1 MPILRKRPPYIYL
14 LVALDWLTIVSALAA
29 AIHLRGRD
37 FHGFFEFAGTSLYW
51 EIVFIGA
58 YAAAVVLVLHYFS
71 LYRINVVVSV
81 TDHII
86 RIVRALVIAVLGIGL
101 LAFFVRAA
109 FILDSRLAIIYF
121 TLISFTL
128 FVGGRVIIFRA
139 FLLFLTRHKV
149 FQRNALIIGAGEGA
163 RNVAVNIFLHDH
175 LGLTLAGF
183 VDDDLPLG
191 KPVFNG
197 MKVIGRTAELR
208 EVVETFDVGEVIVSL
223 ENVDQEKFI
232 EVLERALELGRPV
245 KVSSPLYAVIPDRL
259 DMEKYGNIPVVEVSR
274 HGPRPAFVVYKRLF
288 DSVGAGF
295 AMLLLAPVLAAI
307 AAGIKLDSP
316 GPVIYT
322 QTRIGKNGKP
332 FRFFKFRSMTSSSSD
347 DREREQK
354 YAQLIKG
361 SWNGGST
368 EVPMKIVDE
377 ARVTR
382 LGAILRRTSLDE
394 LPQLFNVLRGDMSL
408 VGPRPCLPY
417 EWKHYEEW
425 HKKRLSVTPGCTGM
439 WQVVGRSQVGFQDM
453 VILDLFYSQNASF
466 HLDLWLLLK
475 TIPVMVLGR
484 GGK

>member
-1 MPILRKRPPYIYL
+1 MPILRKRPPYIYF
-14 LVALDWLTIVSALAA
+14 LVALDWLTIASAMTA
-29 AIHLRGRD
+29 AILLRGRD
-37 FHGFFEFAGTSLYW
+37 LHGLFQFAGTSLYW
-51 EIVFIGA
+51 EIVFIAA
-58 YAAAVVLVLHYFS
+58 YAAAVVLVFHYFS

-86 RIVRALVIAVLGIGL
+86 RIVRALVVTVLGIAL

-128 FVGGRVIIFRA
+128 FVGGRVIIFRS
-139 FLLFLTRHKV
+139 FLLFMTRHKV

-175 LGLTLAGF
+175 IGLSLVGF
-183 VDDDLPLG
+183 VDDDVPLG

-197 MKVIGRTAELR
+197 SKVIGRTSELR
-208 EVVETFDVGEVIVSL
+208 EVVETFDVGEVLVSL

-274 HGPRPAFVVYKRLF
+274 HGPRPAFVFYKRLF
-288 DSVGAGF
+288 DSIGAGF
-295 AMLLLAPVLAAI
+295 ALLLLAPVFAAVAI
-307 AAGIKLDSP
+307 GIKLDSP

-322 QTRIGKNGKP
+322 QMRIGKNGKP
-332 FRFFKFRSMTSSSSD
+332 FRFFKFRSMTSGGGD
-347 DREREQK
+347 DKEREEK

-361 SWNGGST
+361 SWSGSAT
-368 EVPMKIVDE
+368 DVPMKIVNE